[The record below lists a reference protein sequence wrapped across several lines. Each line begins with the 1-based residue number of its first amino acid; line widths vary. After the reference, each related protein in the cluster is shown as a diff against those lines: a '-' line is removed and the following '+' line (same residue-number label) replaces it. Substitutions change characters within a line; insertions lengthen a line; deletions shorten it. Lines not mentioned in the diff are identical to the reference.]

1 MPSKTH
7 SKLRKIVPVSKD
19 NKDKTIVY
27 SIDLKQAA
35 EDNIID
41 VADFQKYLDQ
51 AIKINGKRNGAEITV
66 SSKDSKVHVSTKIL
80 FSKRY
85 VKFLTKKYLKKQEV
99 TDYLRVIATEKLG
112 YTVKYFNISDQAA
125 DQDK

>member
-125 DQDK
+125 DQGK